1 MKTHGLTMPQQIA
14 QAIRVFQEQQTGH
27 PPKTVNVA
35 LSDDNILIVT
45 LHDVLS
51 PAEKALA
58 STAEGAVQVQE
69 FHRQLFKSRVD
80 VLGREIKRITGLE
93 VVEAA
98 AEVEATTGAVVHT
111 FSSGTIVQVFRLSG
125 GITVD
130 TWHGTPPLSQ
140 PDKTEEETR

>member
-1 MKTHGLTMPQQIA
+1 MKEHGLTMPQRIA
-14 QAIRVFQEQQTGH
+14 QAVRVFQEQQTGH
-27 PPKTVNVA
+27 APKTVNVA
-35 LSDDNILIVT
+35 LSDNNMLIIT

-98 AEVEATTGAVVHT
+98 AEVETTTSAVVHT
-111 FSSGTIVQVFRLSG
+111 FSSGTSVQVFRLSG
-125 GITVD
+125 DIPVD
-130 TWHGTPPLSQ
+130 TWHERPPLSE
-140 PDKTEEETR
+140 PDETEA